1 MIRTTQKYLAS
12 NPPYPLRIAPSG
24 SYSLYMP
31 QVRTMVPDGAQI
43 RARRL
48 RLGLKP
54 GQLAARIGNGR
65 HVQTIRRLEAGRL
78 ETASEILMHQVAIA
92 LGAEVEDI
100 TKGSA
105 A

>member
-1 MIRTTQKYLAS
+1 MI
-12 NPPYPLRIAPSG
+12 
-24 SYSLYMP
+24 
-31 QVRTMVPDGAQI
+31 PDGEQI

-54 GQLAARIGNGR
+54 GQLADLIGGR
-65 HVQTIRRLEAGRL
+65 SATTIRKLEAGGIDK
-78 ETASEILMHQVAIA
+78 ASEILMHQVAIA

-100 TKGSA
+100 TKRA

>member
-1 MIRTTQKYLAS
+1 
-12 NPPYPLRIAPSG
+12 
-24 SYSLYMP
+24 MP
-31 QVRTMVPDGAQI
+31 QVRTLIPDGEQI

-54 GQLAARIGNGR
+54 RQLAEKIGNGR

-100 TKGSA
+100 TKRTA